1 MVWPVILNGNSL
13 ERVFCLM
20 CSCRLVFVFPFC
32 LCVNIRKHN
41 NHVITEVQS
50 LLRKNKGLPE
60 IFVSKTQAV
69 PLSVSSVTYL
79 FLLRRV
85 WEQIGSGA
93 GSEDWL
99 LQAYRSSLFQFQFNP
114 QNIAWKCHVLRASED
129 IKRCKESVEGSI
141 AVMSLCIYRGKRSG

>member
-1 MVWPVILNGNSL
+1 M
-13 ERVFCLM
+13 
-20 CSCRLVFVFPFC
+20 FPFC

-85 WEQIGSGA
+85 
-93 GSEDWL
+93 
-99 LQAYRSSLFQFQFNP
+99 
-114 QNIAWKCHVLRASED
+114 
-129 IKRCKESVEGSI
+129 
-141 AVMSLCIYRGKRSG
+141 